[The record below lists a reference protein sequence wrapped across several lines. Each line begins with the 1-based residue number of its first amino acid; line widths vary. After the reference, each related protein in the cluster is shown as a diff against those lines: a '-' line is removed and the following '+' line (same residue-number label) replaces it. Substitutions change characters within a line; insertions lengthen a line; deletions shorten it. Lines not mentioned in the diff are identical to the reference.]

1 MFLNKSPLE
10 NPVYLCTVNSEFEAD
25 LIDSKLNSEKI
36 RTNRLYEEGNRYMET
51 IMGQT
56 VSYPIKIFV
65 SEKDFE
71 DAKNIILPVD
81 LDDCDLL

>member
-1 MFLNKSPLE
+1 
-10 NPVYLCTVNSEFEAD
+10 
-25 LIDSKLNSEKI
+25 
-36 RTNRLYEEGNRYMET
+36 MET

-81 LDDCDLL
+81 LDDCDLF